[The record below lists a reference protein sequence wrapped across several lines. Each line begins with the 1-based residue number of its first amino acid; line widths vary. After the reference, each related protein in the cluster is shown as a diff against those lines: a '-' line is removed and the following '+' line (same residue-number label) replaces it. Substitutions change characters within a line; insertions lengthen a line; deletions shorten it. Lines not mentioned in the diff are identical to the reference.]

1 MDASEGWLPPASPSA
16 VDVRRLTGTPTPLH
30 AQSVSSHFTGPRGLT
45 NERQRSPRRA
55 FLAGVPA
62 STDRFHP
69 ELRNKST
76 MVLLLIGITY
86 RRIRERHRGSGPEAR
101 FRGTLHPE
109 GR

>member
-30 AQSVSSHFTGPRGLT
+30 AQSVSGHFTGPRGLT

-62 STDRFHP
+62 STDRFHLGTVL
-69 ELRNKST
+69 EST
-76 MVLLLIGITY
+76 LGLLY
-86 RRIRERHRGSGPEAR
+86 GPNIATR
-101 FRGTLHPE
+101 FSQRPA
-109 GR
+109 